1 MSDSERAHSGVGGP
15 VKISPRGPLG
25 SDRVAFY
32 AYSGGSAYQRSWGAD
47 NGGQRPGQH
56 SRVPGKDISKEK
68 KTKKIKKNSRRG
80 EAMSAVALEE
90 KSKSM

>member
-1 MSDSERAHSGVGGP
+1 MSG
-15 VKISPRGPLG
+15 SPRK
-25 SDRVAFY
+25 RECK
-32 AYSGGSAYQRSWGAD
+32 QRETIKKKHLRGWGAD

-80 EAMSAVALEE
+80 EAMSTVALEE
-90 KSKSM
+90 KSKSMRGNVETAAHAEVT

>member
-1 MSDSERAHSGVGGP
+1 MWQVRG
-15 VKISPRGPLG
+15 SPRK
-25 SDRVAFY
+25 RECK
-32 AYSGGSAYQRSWGAD
+32 QRETTKKKHLRGWGAD
-47 NGGQRPGQH
+47 NGGQRLGQH

-90 KSKSM
+90 KSKSMRGNVETAAHAKVT